1 MKLSFSYPTQSPHLC
16 HTVSRQKNT
25 SGGYPI
31 TYFRSTRYQQ
41 RQRLPEWDPL
51 PQPSVYLFQQLM
63 IQFITEARSLIVQ
76 HPVTMAALREI

>member
-1 MKLSFSYPTQSPHLC
+1 MKLSFSYPTQSPIYVIQCRDKKH
-16 HTVSRQKNT
+16 VR
-25 SGGYPI
+25 GYPI